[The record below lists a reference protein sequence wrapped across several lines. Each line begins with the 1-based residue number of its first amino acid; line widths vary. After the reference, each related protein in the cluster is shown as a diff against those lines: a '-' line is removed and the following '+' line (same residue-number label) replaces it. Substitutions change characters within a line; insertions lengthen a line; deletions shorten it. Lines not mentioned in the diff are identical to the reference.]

1 MNIAPE
7 IGRRFDA
14 ALATSIDRQAGPRV
28 DGDSSRRYADA
39 CITSPEWLRA
49 NLNAYRH
56 TLAHEIERVLVYSLL
71 RESPE
76 LPEAI
81 VALRCA
87 LRDIAYDGN
96 DVEVES

>member
-1 MNIAPE
+1 MNIAIE

-14 ALATSIDRQAGPRV
+14 ALAASIDRQGGPHVAG
-28 DGDSSRRYADA
+28 DTSRRYADA
-39 CITSPEWLRA
+39 CINSPEWLRV
-49 NLNAYRH
+49 NLDAFRH
-56 TLAHEIERVLVYSLL
+56 TLAAEIERVLVYSLL
-71 RESPE
+71 RDSPE

-87 LRDIAYDGN
+87 LHDIAYEGH

>member
-1 MNIAPE
+1 MNIAIE
-7 IGRRFDA
+7 IGRMFDA
-14 ALATSIDRQAGPRV
+14 ELASSIDRQAAPHV

-39 CITSPEWLRA
+39 CVNSPAWLRA
-49 NLNAYRH
+49 NLAAFRH
-56 TLAHEIERVLVYSLL
+56 TLAPEIERVLVYSLL
-71 RESPE
+71 RDSPE

-87 LRDIAYDGN
+87 LHDIAYEGH